1 MVVSLKTAFEVSV
14 SLLLL
19 LGMAESPRAKTQ
31 AEEVSIATTCLSD
44 QVINLLTVEELGEI

>member
-19 LGMAESPRAKTQ
+19 LGMTESPGAKTQ